1 MWWGMTSLR
10 KGNIHKPSF
19 QPRSLPV
26 ENWAMRLP
34 EVMIGYFGVAYP
46 GSGLTVG
53 PGAIHLHLDL
63 LKHIENVPLRAH

>member
-46 GSGLTVG
+46 GQRTYGRTGRDSSSS
-53 PGAIHLHLDL
+53 
-63 LKHIENVPLRAH
+63 